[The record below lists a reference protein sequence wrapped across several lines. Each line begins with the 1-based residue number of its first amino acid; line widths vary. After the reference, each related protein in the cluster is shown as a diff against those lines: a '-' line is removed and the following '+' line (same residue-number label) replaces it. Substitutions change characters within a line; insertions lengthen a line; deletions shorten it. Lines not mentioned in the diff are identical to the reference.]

1 MRKDNAWLYCLCYL
15 IFYISF
21 NNKLNTLIMTQFK
34 FMSLCGDYLIEPY
47 QVLDDLR
54 DNKKNWQSMTPK
66 QLETFLNERY

>member
-1 MRKDNAWLYCLCYL
+1 MTQFNMMTKD
-15 IFYISF
+15 FG
-21 NNKLNTLIMTQFK
+21 MTQFK

-54 DNKKNWQSMTPK
+54 DSKKNWQRMTPK